1 MNQRNSIS
9 FTRPQDIAAA
19 AKILI
24 SSDTQNL
31 GSAKLQEIPLIAS
44 VDDTTLENIESVF
57 SNSLHPV
64 TSTQFSSDGG
74 VAIIQEGTSSV
85 NLSSY
90 KAQPT
95 AKFGLSSSD
104 ISSLTNMTLTLS
116 DSSTVSVDLTGLSSI
131 QEVAQTLNN
140 GLDVNGSSHNFRTKG
155 LFASGGDSSLTI
167 ASNNLTFNSATLST
181 GTTLNGV
188 INNPTVT
195 AASDIQIFTRG
206 KTFIWNNSVY
216 IRNC

>member
-1 MNQRNSIS
+1 M
-9 FTRPQDIAAA
+9 
-19 AKILI
+19 
-24 SSDTQNL
+24 
-31 GSAKLQEIPLIAS
+31 GCY
-44 VDDTTLENIESVF
+44 
-57 SNSLHPV
+57 
-64 TSTQFSSDGG
+64 QF
-74 VAIIQEGTSSV
+74 IQEGTSSV

-116 DSSTVSVDLTGLSSI
+116 DSRITVSVDLTGLSSI
-131 QEVAQTLNN
+131 QKVAQTLNN
-140 GLDVNGSSHNFRTKG
+140 SLDVNGSSHNFRTKG
-155 LFASGGDSSLTI
+155 LFASSSDSSLTI

-195 AASDIQIFTRG
+195 AASDIQIFTREEDIYLEQLCLHQKLLNTLQKKMVLIFQAEYRADYLNG
-206 KTFIWNNSVY
+206 TGSEQYRGGNRTLNNS
-216 IRNC
+216 R